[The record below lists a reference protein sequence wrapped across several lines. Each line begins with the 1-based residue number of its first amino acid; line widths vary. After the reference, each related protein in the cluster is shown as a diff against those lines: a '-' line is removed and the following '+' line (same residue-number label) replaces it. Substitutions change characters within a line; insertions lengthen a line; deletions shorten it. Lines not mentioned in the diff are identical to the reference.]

1 MLLMIDNYDS
11 FTYNLVQY
19 FQELGEEVQVVR
31 NDEATVEDLLKRK
44 PDRVS
49 SHRDHVLRRR
59 QAFPRTPLCVFRSMY
74 RCWES
79 VSGIRLSEKSSAG
92 VWFGR
97 ERLCM
102 ARQIASRMTVKD
114 FSAVCLRR

>member
-31 NDEATVEDLLKRK
+31 NDEATVEELLKRK
-44 PDRVS
+44 PDRVCIS
-49 SHRDHVLRRR
+49 PGPCAPAQAGISKDAIVRFSQYVPVL
-59 QAFPRTPLCVFRSMY
+59 
-74 RCWES
+74 S